1 MKMMLEPGDGLGWQL
16 GLVDCRVDT
25 KRVRGGRGGKVFSE
39 LKEKK

>member
-1 MKMMLEPGDGLGWQL
+1 MMLEPGDGLGWQL
-16 GLVDCRVDT
+16 ALVDCRVDT